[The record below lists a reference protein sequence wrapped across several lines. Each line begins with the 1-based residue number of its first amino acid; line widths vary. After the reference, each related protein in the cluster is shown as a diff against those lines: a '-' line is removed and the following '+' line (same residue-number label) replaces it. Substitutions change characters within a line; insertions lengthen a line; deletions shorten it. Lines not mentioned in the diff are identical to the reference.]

1 MTYPSTDPSTYLLRQ
16 ILTVTNLNVLL
27 LDIVSIIMQW
37 ASVNILYQKRYKTD
51 IFNNSAFANRK
62 LTVIYVLLFFFLV
75 VYLSLTL
82 YSPLDNH
89 LVLKA

>member
-37 ASVNILYQKRYKTD
+37 ASVNMLYQKRYKTD
-51 IFNNSAFANRK
+51 IFNKSAFVNRK
-62 LTVIYVLLFFFLV
+62 LIVIYLFIFSV

-82 YSPLDNH
+82 DSPLDNH